1 MKAIL
6 LAGLADPLVNNCK
19 SFIIMQF
26 DNVEILC
33 VDVLNILCN
42 NIKDYWSVC
51 VYIVVENSGGSFDT

>member
-6 LAGLADPLVNNCK
+6 LAGLPDPLVNNCK

-51 VYIVVENSGGSFDT
+51 V